1 MLGSPFLSYAN
12 QGAIRNDPLSPQ
24 LSRALEQ
31 FLPGL
36 GITAKVFSGGQEPT
50 GPRRTGS
57 TRHDHGNAAD
67 VFFYK
72 DGRRLDWSNPQDL
85 PVFQEIVK
93 RGKAAGLTGFGAG
106 PGYMQPGSM
115 HIGFGNPGVW
125 GAGGRGANAPE
136 WLRSAYSGGTASPVS
151 NSQVIPASA
160 QAGSAKTKGEPMNRL
175 LGNMGGMNPQMAQLL
190 GIDPKAARW
199 NAVGSMLKGLGV
211 GLMTDD
217 WSKAL
222 DTSTQS
228 MQDFRNEAIM
238 GQQMQ
243 MQMEDRQAKM
253 AEQAQQQKE
262 RARQQA
268 AFDQLLAGVP
278 PERRAL
284 AEAFPNQFAQQYAQ
298 EMFPGPQIPA
308 DPKSYAPIPYDMG
321 NGQIGYGIPMEDGSF
336 RPVQTPE
343 GAQFLSPYEKAYQ
356 TNAGATRGK
365 TVTEQELSAS
375 SDIAA
380 ADQAL
385 DLIRQIERN
394 PGIDWG
400 TGFTSL
406 GNIVPGTSGYDFQN
420 LVEQTKSGAFLT
432 AIDQLRGM
440 GALSNM
446 EGQAA
451 TAAITRINTATSK
464 EAFLKALDDYRK
476 IVEAARERAIRR
488 GPQGQQQDPQ
498 AVPAPMAPQAGGMPD
513 LSTLS
518 DAELEALANGQ

>member
-1 MLGSPFLSYAN
+1 MNIDLARGIKATAAS
-12 QGAIRNDPLSPQ
+12 
-24 LSRALEQ
+24 
-31 FLPGL
+31 L
-36 GITAKVFSGGQEPT
+36 GISPLDLATAISYETAGTFNPT
-50 GPRRTGS
+50 
-57 TRHDHGNAAD
+57 
-67 VFFYK
+67 K
-72 DGRRLDWSNPQDL
+72 
-85 PVFQEIVK
+85 
-93 RGKAAGLTGFGAG
+93 AG
-106 PGYMQPGSM
+106 PTTKWGRHRGLIQFGEPQAKQYGVDWNNPIGSQLGPDGAVARYLRDTGVKPGMGLMDVYSA
-115 HIGFGNPGVW
+115 IN
-125 GAGGRGANAPE
+125 AGGVGRYNRSDAHAGGAPE
-136 WLRSAYSGGTASPVS
+136 TVADKVNNQMADHRKKAEALLGGGMT
-151 NSQVIPASA
+151 ITPASYSAPA
-160 QAGSAKTKGEPMNRL
+160 QAKGEPMNRL

-190 GIDPKAARW
+190 GLDPKALRKQALWSGLANAGARL
-199 NAVGSMLKGLGV
+199 AETGTLGGAAGGFAEGV
-211 GLMTDD
+211 NQGRENYIQEALM
-217 WSKAL
+217 
-222 DTSTQS
+222 
-228 MQDFRNEAIM
+228 
-238 GQQMQ
+238 GYQMQ
-243 MQMEDRQAKM
+243 QGAEDRAFRQQ
-253 AEQAQQQKE
+253 ERETQQQE

-321 NGQIGYGIPMEDGSF
+321 DGQIGYGIPMEDGSF

-488 GPQGQQQDPQ
+488 GPQGQQQAPQ
-498 AVPAPMAPQAGGMPD
+498 AVPAPMAPQAGAMPD